1 MRKVEHFI
9 DLIFSNGLLQDVAYN
24 VTKLNYNSGDE
35 QTIPHVIL
43 KSKYIHTIAFYQQNW
58 FESSYTPLSESSL
71 WKILHPIKP
80 SHRTS
85 LAGLDDITAMGIA
98 KKRYYSIIRK
108 IKVIP

>member
-43 KSKYIHTIAFYQQNW
+43 KSKYIHTIAFYQQN
-58 FESSYTPLSESSL
+58 
-71 WKILHPIKP
+71 
-80 SHRTS
+80 
-85 LAGLDDITAMGIA
+85 
-98 KKRYYSIIRK
+98 
-108 IKVIP
+108 